1 MMLSDIY
8 HALRMIVRAPV
19 LSAVVVLSL
28 GVGIGVNTV
37 VFSWIQN
44 TIVHPLP
51 GVEDSGRLHLIESR
65 SDTGSYPGMSWL
77 EYRDLCQRLTSMP
90 DLIAFRM
97 APFYIGEPG
106 RIERTYGQLVSG
118 NYFSA
123 LRLRPALGRFLRPD
137 EADRP
142 GTEPV
147 AVISY
152 SLWQSRY
159 TGAAAVVGRTIR
171 VNGRELTVVGVAP
184 RRFQGTVLGLSFDL
198 WVPATMAQVLV
209 EGSPDMQNRASRG
222 FAVMGQ
228 LPPRVSEASAQFELD
243 SVMAALAQEFPETN
257 RNVHGE
263 LLTFWNA
270 PRGPQR
276 LFAAALAVLQG
287 LMLLLLLAVCGNT
300 ANLVLAR
307 ASARQREMGVRLAL
321 GASPWRAVRLML
333 SENVV
338 LAVLG
343 GLLGFAI
350 AAWWTPTL
358 IELPLSGL
366 PIRFQV
372 QVDQAALV
380 FAVLLGIAC
389 GVLTGAA
396 PALQVSRLDPQV
408 AFRTGSQFGGRS
420 VMRNVLMAIEVALA
434 TVVLIIAGLF
444 LRSFADTHS
453 TDTGFQRQGVLLA
466 AYDLNGRPMSADRSA
481 FARTFA
487 SRLLAGLNA
496 LPSVEAAAVS
506 SSVPLD
512 IHGLPSRTFVLEG
525 HARTD
530 GALDEALTNTVTPG
544 YFSVMK
550 IPLVA
555 GMDFTAL
562 DDVSAPAQAIVNEEF
577 IRQYLNGA
585 RPETAVGR
593 RLQSRGATYL
603 VIGVARNSL
612 YDAFGEPPT
621 PIIYLSYRDRAMLAG
636 EIHVRA
642 RMGSEASVASDI
654 RRVMRTLDSDL
665 PLFNVRTLDDHV
677 ETNLVF
683 RRVPARLFAILGPLL
698 LALAASGIY
707 AVVSYTV
714 SRRSRE
720 VGVRMAL
727 GATARRVVA
736 EFLAENLG
744 VVVVGALAGWLLT
757 FVIALDIVGVDTIDA
772 SVFAGV
778 PLLLLIVA
786 GVACW
791 IPARRATLV
800 EPMIVLRE
808 D

>member
-1 MMLSDIY
+1 VFSDLH
-8 HALRMIVRAPV
+8 HALRTIVRAPV

-37 VFSWIQN
+37 VFSWLQG

-51 GVEDSGRLHLIESR
+51 GVEDSGQLHLIETR
-65 SDTGSYPGMSWL
+65 SDAGGYPGLSWL
-77 EYRDLCQRLTSMP
+77 EYRDLGQRLSSMP
-90 DLIAFRM
+90 ELIAFRM

-123 LRLRPALGRFLRPD
+123 LHLHPALGRFLRPN

-159 TGAAAVVGRTIR
+159 AGAPDVVGRIIR

-184 RRFQGTVLGLSFDL
+184 RRFQGTILGLSFDL
-198 WVPATMAQVLV
+198 WVPATMAPVLV
-209 EGSPDMQNRASRG
+209 EGSPDMQKRASRG
-222 FAVMGQ
+222 YAVMGQ
-228 LPPRVSEASAQFELD
+228 VRPGVSAAAAQFELD
-243 SVMAALAQEFPETN
+243 GVMTGLAQEFPESN
-257 RNVHGE
+257 RNIGGE

-333 SENVV
+333 AENVV
-338 LAVLG
+338 LSVIG
-343 GLLGFAI
+343 GILGFAI

-358 IELPLSGL
+358 IALPLSGL
-366 PIRFQV
+366 PIRFQI
-372 QVDQAALV
+372 QVDDVALA
-380 FAVLLGIAC
+380 FAILLGIAC

-396 PALQVSRLDPQV
+396 PALQVSRLDPHV
-408 AFRTGSQFGGRS
+408 AFRAGSQSTGRS

-434 TVVLIIAGLF
+434 IVVLIIAGLF

-453 TDTGFQRQGVLLA
+453 TDTGFQRQGVVLA
-466 AYDLNGRPMSADRSA
+466 AYDLNGRPMPTDRSA

-487 SRLLAGLNA
+487 SRLISRLNA
-496 LPSVEAAAVS
+496 LPSIEAAAIS

-530 GALDEALTNTVTPG
+530 GTLDEALTNTVTPG

-555 GMDFTAL
+555 GTDFAAL
-562 DDVSAPAQAIVNEEF
+562 DDVAAPSQAIVNEAF
-577 IRQYLNGA
+577 VRQYLDGA
-585 RPETAVGR
+585 PHETALGR
-593 RLQSRGATYL
+593 RLQNRGSTY
-603 VIGVARNSL
+603 VVVAVARNSL
-612 YDAFGEPPT
+612 YNAFGEPPT
-621 PIIYLSYRDRAMLAG
+621 PIIYLSYRDRPLLTG

-642 RMGSEASVASDI
+642 RIASEASTASDI
-654 RRVMRTLDSDL
+654 RGAVHALDPDL

-714 SRRSRE
+714 SLRSRE
-720 VGVRMAL
+720 VGLRMAL
-727 GATARRVVA
+727 GATARRVMA
-736 EFLAENLG
+736 GFLAENLA
-744 VVVVGALAGWLLT
+744 VVVVGALAGWLVT
-757 FVIALDIVGVDTIDA
+757 FVIALDVVGVDTVDA
-772 SVFAGV
+772 SVFGGV
-778 PLLLLIVA
+778 PLLLLAVA

-800 EPMIVLRE
+800 EPMVVLRE
-808 D
+808 E